1 MDNEKKPNGKDLV
14 VVSRCASEH
23 VSTLPG
29 EDERKEKAHDF
40 DGLVVVS
47 CCASEHASTLP
58 GEEAEEEELRG
69 SQDNARLPEG
79 ISERSVKDLW
89 TPL

>member
-1 MDNEKKPNGKDLV
+1 MRE
-14 VVSRCASEH
+14 
-23 VSTLPG
+23 
-29 EDERKEKAHDF
+29 KEKAYDF

-69 SQDNARLPEG
+69 SQDNVRLPKG
-79 ISERSVKDLW
+79 SSERSVKDLW

>member
-1 MDNEKKPNGKDLV
+1 M
-14 VVSRCASEH
+14 R
-23 VSTLPG
+23 
-29 EDERKEKAHDF
+29 EREKAYDF